1 MATVE
6 IEAASEVECVV
17 CGAKKFSMFAPYVCH
32 RCWKNGNAAKLIVLL
47 RASGTTSRALDAA
60 KAPRKPNCGDKDC
73 YECNPPRQ

>member
-6 IEAASEVECVV
+6 IEVASEVECVV

-47 RASGTTSRALDAA
+47 KASGTTSRAVDLLDSSEKSALVA
-60 KAPRKPNCGDKDC
+60 QPANH
-73 YECNPPRQ
+73 

>member
-6 IEAASEVECVV
+6 IEIASEVECVV

-47 RASGTTSRALDAA
+47 QESGTTQLTPDKGQAA
-60 KAPRKPNCGDKDC
+60 VIFGEKVFAPCAKSG
-73 YECNPPRQ
+73 